1 MDYVHIVP
9 SVPRRIDGWPTRKT
23 CALVPRRIDGW
34 PTRKTC
40 ALYDVYS

>member
-23 CALVPRRIDGW
+23 CALH
-34 PTRKTC
+34 
-40 ALYDVYS
+40 DVYS